1 MDYKVLKGS
10 AIGYK
15 NIIKNNGSQ
24 DSLKY
29 KSSKDYII
37 CSVADGH
44 SSDFFEYSHIGS
56 KLACD
61 ISIDVIENEVDKNK
75 EDILEMLKNEI
86 IQKSIYDKWMA
97 AVKDDYYKTH
107 PKAYKIEY
115 LKYST
120 TLVTVVVTK
129 QYILYLKI
137 GDGEIIVNDNKSFF
151 KVVPTKSN
159 NIVDSL
165 GREDAFKNILFYV
178 EDINDRTIDNIILFT
193 DGYGNCFENEINLY
207 KSLIKTINKYNS
219 NIFYRLRLLK
229 EYNSYLTKLSE
240 LNSKDDISIIFLIR

>member
-29 KSSKDYII
+29 KLSKDYII

-56 KLACD
+56 KLACE

-75 EDILEMLKNEI
+75 DDILIMLNNKI
-86 IQKSIYDKWMA
+86 IQKSIYNKWMD

-120 TLVTVVVTK
+120 TLVTVAVTK

-151 KVVPTKSN
+151 KAVPTKSN

-165 GREDAFKNILFYV
+165 GREDAFENILFYV
-178 EDINDRTIDNIILFT
+178 EDINDRKIDNIILFT
-193 DGYGNCFENEINLY
+193 DGYGNCFESEINLY
-207 KSLIKTINKYNS
+207 NSLIKTVNKYNS

>member
-10 AIGYK
+10 ATGYK
-15 NIIKNNGSQ
+15 NIIKNKDSQ

-29 KSSKDYII
+29 KLSKDYII

-61 ISIDVIENEVDKNK
+61 ISIDVIENEVCKNK
-75 EDILEMLKNEI
+75 EDLLVMLNDEI
-86 IQKSIYDKWMA
+86 IQKHIYDKWMH
-97 AVKDDYYKTH
+97 AVKEDYYKTH
-107 PKAYKIEY
+107 PKVYKIEY

-120 TLVTVVVTK
+120 TLVTVAITK

-137 GDGEIIVNDNKSFF
+137 GDGEIIVNYSEKFS
-151 KVVPTKSN
+151 KVVPTKNN

-193 DGYGNCFENEINLY
+193 DGYGNSFESEINIY

-219 NIFYRLRLLK
+219 NIFSRLRLLK

-240 LNSKDDISIIFLIR
+240 LNSKDDISIIFIIR

>member
-15 NIIKNNGSQ
+15 NVIKNKNSQ

-75 EDILEMLKNEI
+75 DDLLMMLNNEI
-86 IQKSIYDKWMA
+86 IQKKIYDKWMFE
-97 AVKDDYYKTH
+97 VKEDYYKTH

-120 TLVTVVVTK
+120 TLVTVAMTK
-129 QYILYLKI
+129 RYILYLKI
-137 GDGEIIVNDNKSFF
+137 GDGEIIVNNDKNFL
-151 KVVPTKSN
+151 KVVPTKNN

-165 GREDAFKNILFYV
+165 GREDAFKNILFHV
-178 EDINDRTIDNIILFT
+178 EDINDSAIDNIILFT
-193 DGYGNCFENEINLY
+193 DGYGNSFENEINLY

-219 NIFYRLRLLK
+219 NIFSRLKLLK
-229 EYNSYLTKLSE
+229 EYNLYLTKLSE
-240 LNSKDDISIIFLIR
+240 SNSKDDISIIFLIR